1 MEKQKVSEPIQFERN
16 EPSSATTINT
26 YPNQAFENK
35 TTATTTTTTS
45 EQYLY
50 EKEPDSQPP
59 IEETALRRKRK
70 TTKLTDEEKLVCLIS
85 SLFKLMKKV

>member
-35 TTATTTTTTS
+35 TTATTTTKS

-50 EKEPDSQPP
+50 DKEPDSQPP

>member
-35 TTATTTTTTS
+35 TTATTTTTS

-59 IEETALRRKRK
+59 VEETALRRKRK

-85 SLFKLMKKV
+85 SPFKLMKKV